1 MSPKVKQS
9 KLLVYIA
16 STVAIT
22 LWGMSYIW
30 TDKIIAQDIP
40 IFYFVFVRILLAGII
55 LFLFNTAYGR
65 IKRIQKQDLPKFLLL
80 AFFEP
85 FIYFLCET
93 FGLKLTGSPTLS
105 AMVIATIPIF
115 SIGAGILFF
124 KEKVNAVNIGGILL
138 SLVGIVMVAMAK
150 GEPGQHFI
158 WGIILLLTAVI
169 SEVGHASIT
178 KSLAG
183 IYSSQIIVMYQFLI
197 GSVYLLPLFLW
208 KGLDEFDYKVY
219 FSGDVWY
226 PLICLAI
233 LCSSLAFSLWVS
245 SIKSLGVA
253 KSSIFSALIP
263 VAAAIIAWILG
274 HEMLDSRQWAGIA
287 ISTVGVVLSQY
298 TTRRNK
304 PEQTDRVSAQAS
316 GQYGHGQDRQ
326 I

>member
-1 MSPKVKQS
+1 
-9 KLLVYIA
+9 
-16 STVAIT
+16 
-22 LWGMSYIW
+22 MSYIW
-30 TDKIIAQDIP
+30 TDKLIALNIP
-40 IFYFVFVRILLAGII
+40 IFYFVFVRILMAGLV

-65 IKRIQKQDLPKFLLL
+65 IKRIQRQDLPKFLLL

-85 FIYFLCET
+85 FIYFICET

-115 SIGAGILFF
+115 SIGAGIIFF
-124 KEKVNAVNIGGILL
+124 KEKVNFINIIGILF

-150 GEPGQHFI
+150 GSLGEHFI
-158 WGIILLLTAVI
+158 WGIVLLLIAVI

-183 IYSSQIIVMYQFLI
+183 NYSSQIIVMYQFLI
-197 GSVYLLPLFLW
+197 GAIYLFPLFIW
-208 KGLDEFDYKVY
+208 KGIDGFNMEVY
-219 FSGDVWY
+219 FSAEVWY

-245 SIKSLGVA
+245 TIKNLGVA

-263 VAAAIIAWILG
+263 VAAAIIAWVLG
-274 HEMLDSRQWAGIA
+274 HEYLNSRQWIGIV
-287 ISTVGVVLSQY
+287 ISTAGVILSQY
-298 TTRRNK
+298 TKKT
-304 PEQTDRVSAQAS
+304 
-316 GQYGHGQDRQ
+316 

>member
-169 SEVGHASIT
+169 HIT
-178 KSLAG
+178 LVRTMSL
-183 IYSSQIIVMYQFLI
+183 SPTW
-197 GSVYLLPLFLW
+197 YLT
-208 KGLDEFDYKVY
+208 
-219 FSGDVWY
+219 
-226 PLICLAI
+226 
-233 LCSSLAFSLWVS
+233 
-245 SIKSLGVA
+245 
-253 KSSIFSALIP
+253 ALRW
-263 VAAAIIAWILG
+263 AAALTEACLPMQAASSSRRPLQQHSMLLLRNLRYLKALMPLRSISILTEAG
-274 HEMLDSRQWAGIA
+274 SGLMLSEENGRALDRSR
-287 ISTVGVVLSQY
+287 
-298 TTRRNK
+298 
-304 PEQTDRVSAQAS
+304 
-316 GQYGHGQDRQ
+316 
-326 I
+326 

>member
-1 MSPKVKQS
+1 MSPKVQPS

-16 STVAIT
+16 SMVAIT

-30 TDKIIAQDIP
+30 TDKLISLGIP
-40 IFYFVFVRILLAGII
+40 IFYFVFVRILLAGLI

-65 IKRIQKQDLPKFLLL
+65 IKRIQKRDLPKFLLL

-85 FIYFLCET
+85 FIYFICET

-105 AMVIATIPIF
+105 AMIIATIPIF
-115 SIGAGILFF
+115 SICAGILFF

-150 GEPGQHFI
+150 GELGDNFV
-158 WGIILLLTAVI
+158 WGIVLLLIAVI
-169 SEVGHASIT
+169 SEVGHASMT

-197 GSVYLLPLFLW
+197 GAVYLLPLFIW
-208 KGLDEFDYKVY
+208 KGLDGFDAETYL
-219 FSGDVWY
+219 SAEVWY
-226 PLICLAI
+226 PLICLAV

-245 SIKSLGVA
+245 TIKSLGVA

-263 VAAAIIAWILG
+263 VVAAIIAWIIG
-274 HEMLDSRQWAGIA
+274 HEMLNQRQWVGIA
-287 ISTVGVVLSQY
+287 VSTVGVVLSQY
-298 TTRRNK
+298 TAK
-304 PEQTDRVSAQAS
+304 K
-316 GQYGHGQDRQ
+316 
-326 I
+326 

>member
-1 MSPKVKQS
+1 MTPKVHPS
-9 KLLVYIA
+9 KLLTYIA
-16 STVAIT
+16 SIFAIT

-30 TDKIIAQDIP
+30 TDKLIALNIP
-40 IFYFVFVRILLAGII
+40 IFYFVFVRILMAGLV

-65 IKRIQKQDLPKFLLL
+65 IKRIQRQDLPKFLLL

-85 FIYFLCET
+85 FIYFICET

-115 SIGAGILFF
+115 SIGAGIIFF
-124 KEKVNAVNIGGILL
+124 KEKVNFINIIGILF

-150 GEPGQHFI
+150 GTLGEHFI
-158 WGIILLLTAVI
+158 WGIVLLLIAVI

-183 IYSSQIIVMYQFLI
+183 NYSSQIIVMYQFLI
-197 GSVYLLPLFLW
+197 GAIYLLPLFIW
-208 KGLDEFDYKVY
+208 KGIDGFNMEVY
-219 FSGDVWY
+219 FSAEVWY

-245 SIKSLGVA
+245 TIKNLGVA

-263 VAAAIIAWILG
+263 VAAAIIAWVLG
-274 HEMLDSRQWAGIA
+274 HEYLNSRQWIGIV
-287 ISTVGVVLSQY
+287 ISTAGVILSQY
-298 TTRRNK
+298 TKKT
-304 PEQTDRVSAQAS
+304 
-316 GQYGHGQDRQ
+316 